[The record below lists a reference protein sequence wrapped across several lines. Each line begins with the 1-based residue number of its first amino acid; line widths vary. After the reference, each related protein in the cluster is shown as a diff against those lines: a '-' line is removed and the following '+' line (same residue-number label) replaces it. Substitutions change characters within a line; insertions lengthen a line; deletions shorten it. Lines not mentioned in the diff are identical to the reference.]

1 METTLGVGEATRA
14 GQSCCFKR
22 RPLGAE
28 PCRRETTLG
37 ACIESH
43 TDVGGVF
50 VRLTSTLAVGVA
62 VRLGYTVLARESG
75 RGGEDAAR
83 AADLVA

>member
-37 ACIESH
+37 ACIESY

-50 VRLTSTLAVGVA
+50 

-75 RGGEDAAR
+75 RGGEDAER